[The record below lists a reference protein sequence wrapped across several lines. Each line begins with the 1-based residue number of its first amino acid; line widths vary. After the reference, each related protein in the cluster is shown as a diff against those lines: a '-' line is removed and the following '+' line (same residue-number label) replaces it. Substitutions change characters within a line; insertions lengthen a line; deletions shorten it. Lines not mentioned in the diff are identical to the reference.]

1 MSDILQRLLQTM
13 SKDCCG
19 HSPESTPEPAM
30 LQTFSR
36 DWCGNFPETAPE
48 IAPDKQF
55 AFLRTLRLCRTFLA
69 PWSVWT
75 PINAPDVLFTNLISL
90 LCRPFEDSFSNIW
103 KFIVEKSQVYA
114 PDVLLTNLMSFL
126 QTIWGLWKF
135 TVEKSTIYGTFLHCE
150 LSKSSDGLQKGHQV
164 C

>member
-1 MSDILQRLLQTM
+1 M

-19 HSPESTPEPAM
+19 HSPESTTEPAM

-114 PDVLLTNLMSFL
+114 LDVLLTNLMLFCRPSENSFESSQWTFKCL
-126 QTIWGLWKF
+126 VKNICSKCALNTQTWFRFCIWPT
-135 TVEKSTIYGTFLHCE
+135 TVY
-150 LSKSSDGLQKGHQV
+150 V
-164 C
+164 